1 MSKAV
6 SKKNLFVC
14 LAISLVVLIVGAVIF
29 GIFGFNADSTAADYD
44 SIVITD
50 TLYEFRDDNKDNNE
64 REQLNALY
72 ESAIEDA
79 GFTVVDTCGFDS
91 SMGKIWE
98 YRVTGEP
105 SAQTFVADIQTA
117 IDNSEIE
124 NTDNSIITVS
134 YHEVATQ
141 PHYEFIWRTAVGG
154 AVAVVLLFA
163 YVAIRFKVGMGVT
176 ALIAAVHDVLLTL
189 AVVALLR
196 IPAGATLVGVAAFSL
211 LLSAILNLIVF
222 GRMRSDFRSDER
234 KDLPAREGVAL
245 SVKDSRKNVFI
256 VCILLAVLCLCLG
269 VVGVIIGFDLT
280 SVMLS
285 ALMAIV
291 VSAYSSLLL
300 SPAIYACIKE
310 RSDAKR
316 AEKAKYNYASE
327 KKREKEEKMAEKE
340 AKAVERKAP
349 AGESN

>member
-14 LAISLVVLIVGAVIF
+14 LAISLVILIVGAVIF
-29 GIFGFNADSTAADYD
+29 GIFGFNADSTAADYH
-44 SIVITD
+44 SIVIND
-50 TLYEFRDDNKDNNE
+50 TLYDFRSTDADNNE
-64 REQLNALY
+64 REQLEALY

-79 GFTVVDTCGFDS
+79 GFTVKDVFQLDS
-91 SMGKIWE
+91 SVGVSWE

-349 AGESN
+349 AGGSN